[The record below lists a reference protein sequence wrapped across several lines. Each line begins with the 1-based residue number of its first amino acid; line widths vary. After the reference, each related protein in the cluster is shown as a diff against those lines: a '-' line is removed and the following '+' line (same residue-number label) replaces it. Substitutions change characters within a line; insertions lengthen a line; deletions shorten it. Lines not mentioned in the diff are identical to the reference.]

1 MRLNSPAI
9 APSCT
14 TIGESG
20 MSDKR
25 TKVFLDYDQAELDR
39 QYDQRAWAP
48 NAIEVINRYTADSEA
63 VRRRLGDPE
72 THPYGEGRAETL
84 DLFRAH
90 RPHAPIHVFIHGGA
104 WRMLGKRDSAFAAET
119 FVRAGAHFMA
129 LDFALLPV
137 ATLGEM
143 VGQVRSAIAWIY
155 RNADRL
161 GGDPK
166 RIFVSGHSS
175 GAHLAGTVIATDW
188 LAQFGLPP
196 DVVAGAL
203 CISGI
208 YDLEPVRRS
217 ARNAYVQLDAAMVD
231 TLSPARHAH
240 HIACPVVV
248 AAGEHESDELKRQAR
263 DFAGLIDHR
272 GGPVRLVEGAGCNHF
287 EIVNTLA
294 SPFGMLGRIALQ
306 QMGLGL
312 G

>member
-1 MRLNSPAI
+1 
-9 APSCT
+9 
-14 TIGESG
+14 

-25 TKVFLDYDQAELDR
+25 TKVFRDYDQAELDR

-72 THPYGEGRAETL
+72 AHPYGEDRAETL

-104 WRMLGKRDSAFAAET
+104 WRTLGKRDSAFAAET
-119 FVRAGAHFMA
+119 FVRAGAHFVA

-137 ATLGEM
+137 ATLDEM

-175 GAHLAGTVIATDW
+175 GAHLAGTVITADW
-188 LAQFGLPP
+188 PAQFGLPP

-217 ARNAYVQLDAAMVD
+217 ARNAHVQLDAAMVD
-231 TLSPARHAH
+231 ELSPGRHAH

-248 AAGEHESDELKRQAR
+248 ATGEYESDELKRQAR
-263 DFAGLIDHR
+263 DFAGLIERR

-287 EIVNTLA
+287 EIINTLA
-294 SPFGMLGRIALQ
+294 SPFGLLGRIALQ

>member
-1 MRLNSPAI
+1 
-9 APSCT
+9 
-14 TIGESG
+14 

-25 TKVFLDYDQAELDR
+25 TKVFLGYDQAELDR

-63 VRRRLGDPE
+63 VRRRLGEPE
-72 THPYGEGRAETL
+72 THAYGDGRAATL

-90 RPHAPIHVFIHGGA
+90 RPHAPILVFIHGGA
-104 WRMLGKRDSAFAAET
+104 WRTLGKRDSAFAAET
-119 FVRAGAHFMA
+119 FVRAGAHFAA

-137 ATLGEM
+137 ATLGE
-143 VGQVRSAIAWIY
+143 VVAQVRSAIAWIF

-166 RIFVSGHSS
+166 RIFLCGHSS
-175 GAHLAGTVIATDW
+175 GAHLAATVIATDW
-188 LAQFGLPP
+188 RARFGLPP
-196 DVVAGAL
+196 DIVAGAL
-203 CISGI
+203 CVSGI
-208 YDLEPVRRS
+208 YDLEPVRLS
-217 ARNAYVQLDAAMVD
+217 ARNAHVQLDAAMVEE
-231 TLSPARHAH
+231 LSPARHAD

-248 AAGEHESDELKRQAR
+248 ATGEHESDELKRQAR
-263 DFAGLIDHR
+263 EFAGLIERR

-287 EIVNTLA
+287 EVVNTLA
-294 SPFGMLGRIALQ
+294 SPFGFLGRMALQ

>member
-1 MRLNSPAI
+1 
-9 APSCT
+9 
-14 TIGESG
+14 

-25 TKVFLDYDQAELDR
+25 TKVFRDYDQAELDR

-63 VRRRLGDPE
+63 VRRRLGEPE
-72 THPYGEGRAETL
+72 AHAYGEGRAETL

-90 RPHAPIHVFIHGGA
+90 RPHAPIQVYIHGGA
-104 WRMLGKRDSAFAAET
+104 WRTLGKRDSAFAAET
-119 FVRAGAHFMA
+119 FVRAGAHFVA

-137 ATLGEM
+137 ATLGE
-143 VGQVRSAIAWIY
+143 VVAQVRSAVAWIF
-155 RNADRL
+155 RHAERL

-175 GAHLAGTVIATDW
+175 GAHLAATTIATDW
-188 LAQFGLPP
+188 RKKFGLPP

-203 CISGI
+203 CVSGI

-217 ARNAYVQLDAAMVD
+217 ARNTYVQLDTAMVD
-231 TLSPARHAH
+231 ELSPARHAG

-248 AAGEHESDELKRQAR
+248 ATGEHESDELKRQAR
-263 DFAGLIDHR
+263 DFAGSIDR
-272 GGPVRLVEGAGCNHF
+272 GPVRLAEGAGCNHF
-287 EIVNTLA
+287 EIINTLA
-294 SPFGMLGRIALQ
+294 SPFGFLGRMALQ